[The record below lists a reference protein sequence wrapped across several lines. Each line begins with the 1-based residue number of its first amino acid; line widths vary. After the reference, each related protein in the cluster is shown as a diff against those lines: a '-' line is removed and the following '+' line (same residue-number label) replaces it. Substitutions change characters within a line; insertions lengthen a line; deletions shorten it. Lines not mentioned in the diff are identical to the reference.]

1 MVRQMQQQQYSNC
14 YTSSQ
19 EDDFDGDAFV
29 AEIDAILRAPVQPV
43 SVERQFAGVL
53 RTLDRLTVELG
64 LTPLAA
70 NDDWKA
76 DLDAA
81 LDAIDLPAAPPAPIQ
96 YPAPHPAW
104 VALFDKNRRARER
117 FAAIRARYSA
127 SDEPAND
134 EAVTPP
140 LAPAFVPDL
149 VTSAPKPARRLKR
162 RSGSRQSADAR
173 QIRQHARPSSGEPV
187 EDLPS
192 TSTTSKTST
201 KTKTRTRGIA
211 SWEDAGELPQI
222 IAVNRAVAVLGS
234 PFAWSL
240 NIHPDLIQA
249 GNDNVRGLL
258 DFMRRRVA
266 RHLNREMGR
275 HMPFWFEIE
284 TDDDGRPHLH
294 GGIPM
299 ANDNE
304 DAPAIER
311 ALVKAGGNWSRRGSA
326 PADVRRQYEPDG
338 WAVYGLKRIGRTRRH
353 LREAAGLDQDEDGK
367 KKHITVWTCTDDL
380 RTEGQRIHEETRR
393 AINQGATSY
402 AYTRRGSHG
411 R

>member
-1 MVRQMQQQQYSNC
+1 MQNRYSNC
-14 YTSSQ
+14 YESSQ
-19 EDDFDGDAFV
+19 EEFDGDAFV
-29 AEIDAILRAPVQPV
+29 REIDAALEAARFAPPTPPDWD
-43 SVERQFAGVL
+43 
-53 RTLDRLTVELG
+53 RTFDHLVKQLGRLGITVPT
-64 LTPLAA
+64 LTAA
-70 NDDWKA
+70 PPPPAHNDDWKA
-76 DLDAA
+76 ELDAA

-104 VALFDKNRRARER
+104 VALFEKNRRARER
-117 FAAIRARYSA
+117 FAAIRARHSA
-127 SDEPAND
+127 PDEPAND

-149 VTSAPKPARRLKR
+149 VTSPSKPARRLKR

-173 QIRQHARPSSGEPV
+173 TIRQHARASSGEPV

-249 GNDNVRGLL
+249 ANDNARGFL

-266 RHLNREMGR
+266 RHLDREMGR
-275 HMPFWFEIE
+275 KVPFWFEVE
-284 TDDDGRPHLH
+284 TDHNGRPHLH
-294 GGIPM
+294 GGIPL

-304 DAPAIER
+304 DVPAIER

-353 LREAAGLDQDEDGK
+353 LREAAGLDEAAQV
-367 KKHITVWTCTDDL
+367 TVWTCTDDL
-380 RTEGQRIHEETRR
+380 RTEGRRIHEETRQSIQKAR
-393 AINQGATSY
+393 QRPPA
-402 AYTRRGSHG
+402 
-411 R
+411 